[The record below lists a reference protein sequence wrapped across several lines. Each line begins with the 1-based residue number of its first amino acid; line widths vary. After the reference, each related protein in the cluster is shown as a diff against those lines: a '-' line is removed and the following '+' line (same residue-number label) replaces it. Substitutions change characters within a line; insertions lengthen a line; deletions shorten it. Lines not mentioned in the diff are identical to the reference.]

1 MLVRTKGSD
10 LGRNKLWTIKFCRN
24 FIEFVFKVLTVR
36 GTAFAKAEEGG
47 SAPTSDAP
55 AADASSLA
63 TFVKQELTKSDRP
76 ELTAANR
83 VSFRIFLAIFI
94 GCKLKNSGRFWWS
107 WFEKW

>member
-1 MLVRTKGSD
+1 M
-10 LGRNKLWTIKFCRN
+10 
-24 FIEFVFKVLTVR
+24 TVR

-55 AADASSLA
+55 AVDASNLA

-83 VSFRIFLAIFI
+83 VSSIFFAIFM